1 MQVSHTE
8 YLDILRELRR
18 LDGIKKVFIRSGI
31 RFDYLME
38 DESDEFFEE
47 LVKHHISGQLRVAP
61 EHCSAAVLDKMG
73 KPHIETYKKFCNK
86 FYKLTGQLNKDQY
99 IVPYLMSSH
108 PGSTLKDA
116 VELALFCKRENI
128 HPKQVQDF
136 YPTPG
141 TISTCMFYT
150 GIDPYTMKEVYVPKT
165 EEEKAMQ
172 RALLQYFIPENKQ
185 TVIKAL
191 IKAGRKDLI
200 GYDSKCL
207 VQPMSGQKNT
217 SGKNTARNRNGKP
230 NKDRYAKYRR
240 KKK

>member
-1 MQVSHTE
+1 
-8 YLDILRELRR
+8 
-18 LDGIKKVFIRSGI
+18 
-31 RFDYLME
+31 
-38 DESDEFFEE
+38 
-47 LVKHHISGQLRVAP
+47 
-61 EHCSAAVLDKMG
+61 
-73 KPHIETYKKFCNK
+73 
-86 FYKLTGQLNKDQY
+86 
-99 IVPYLMSSH
+99 
-108 PGSTLKDA
+108 LKDA

-165 EEEKAMQ
+165 EEEKSMQ

-185 TVIKAL
+185 KVIKAL

-207 VQPMSGQKNT
+207 VQPMSNQNNYKGNNKGQKSSYN
-217 SGKNTARNRNGKP
+217 SNKNNSRNRNGKQT
-230 NKDRYAKYRR
+230 KDKFEKYRR